1 MKHGDKAKNKAA
13 KAKTSGKKVSSK
25 NSAKENGGKAGKAAG
40 KKESSS
46 PVKAEA
52 AKKVASP
59 KGSSVKAGSIKDNTK
74 ASPKTGA
81 KAVANSRTD
90 GKAARFEPQ
99 AITFTNPAIESAF
112 KRAVKKYPNAFRR
125 LTD

>member
-13 KAKTSGKKVSSK
+13 KAKTSGKKVSSQS
-25 NSAKENGGKAGKAAG
+25 SAKEKGGKASKAAG

-46 PVKAEA
+46 PVKAQA
-52 AKKVASP
+52 AKKAASA
-59 KGSSVKAGSIKDNTK
+59 KGDAK
-74 ASPKTGA
+74 ASPK
-81 KAVANSRTD
+81 AVASPRSN
-90 GKAARFEPQ
+90 GKAARFEPE

-112 KRAVKKYPNAFRR
+112 KRAVKKYPNAFRK